1 MRMTWLVT
9 RQNQSYPN
17 QFQSINNLDSNY
29 KDKLLLQML
38 AHDIFNKVLVSNQ
51 CFCADL
57 SVYQSF
63 ILSRSDRRA
72 RFNWPSSQ
80 SKAWNYH
87 LQISKNLQSIP
98 ENNTWIGWLAPITT
112 KFLFRIFKI
121 SRQFF
126 PIKFFFLPTLC
137 VCVCVCVTMHSTNE
151 ATDASDVCGGNT
163 FDGKKRSKQ
172 STISGRSFPFLPF
185 RPSLSLSLSFAPS
198 FYFLCC
204 CRLLLLFDALVAE
217 DGH

>member
-137 VCVCVCVTMHSTNE
+137 VCVCVCVCVWRCIQPMRQPTRRM
-151 ATDASDVCGGNT
+151 
-163 FDGKKRSKQ
+163 F
-172 STISGRSFPFLPF
+172 
-185 RPSLSLSLSFAPS
+185 
-198 FYFLCC
+198 
-204 CRLLLLFDALVAE
+204 VAE
-217 DGH
+217 IRLTVRSDQSNQQ